1 MMQYYRM
8 VTLICSWILCA
19 VEDLGA
25 TFHALLISVS
35 YAAFCAAVL
44 SKILITQPVMLSLFD
59 VIALFA

>member
-8 VTLICSWILCA
+8 VTLLCSWILCA

-25 TFHALLISVS
+25 TFHALLISVR

-44 SKILITQPVMLSLFD
+44 FENSDYATRYVES
-59 VIALFA
+59 V